1 MTREY
6 PERPVLGVGAVVVS
20 RGRALLVRRGKEPAK
35 GLWSIPGGKVEL
47 GETIHDA
54 VRREIKE
61 ETGLDI
67 EVGPRLGVLQR
78 IFRDDS
84 GRVKY
89 HYVLIDFRAVP
100 VGGTLSASS
109 DAAEAR
115 FVSARGLAKLGL
127 AEITLQMVK
136 RALDEYA

>member
-6 PERPVLGVGAVVVS
+6 PERPILAVGAVVVS
-20 RGRALLVRRGKEPAK
+20 RGRALLVRRGNDPAK

-67 EVGPRLGVLQR
+67 KVGRRLRILQR

-84 GRVKY
+84 GRVRY
-89 HYVLIDFRAVP
+89 HYVLIDFCAVP
-100 VGGTLSASS
+100 IGGTLSASS
-109 DAAEAR
+109 DAADVR
-115 FVSARGLAKLGL
+115 FFTARGLQRLGL
-127 AEITLQMVK
+127 ADVTLQVVQK
-136 RALDEYA
+136 ALGDGA